1 MKPGIARKWV
11 AALRSGKYEQTTGT
25 LRRGDAFC
33 CLGVLCNLHAQA
45 HPGIAARQPTPDQ
58 YMGSEGTLPMSVR
71 AWASINANPMVENY
85 TLSEWNDVKGADFD
99 RIATLIE
106 RNAAAL

>member
-1 MKPGIARKWV
+1 
-11 AALRSGKYEQTTGT
+11 
-25 LRRGDAFC
+25 
-33 CLGVLCNLHAQA
+33 
-45 HPGIAARQPTPDQ
+45 
-58 YMGSEGTLPMSVR
+58 MSVR